1 MQKIQAVRGMNDLL
15 PQESK
20 KNHFILQTLTNT
32 LLSYGYDYIRTP
44 IVEKT
49 SCFKRAIGEVTDIV
63 EKEMYSWQDGKENL
77 SLRPEGTA
85 GVVRA
90 MIEHNLPRES
100 VQKVFYFGPMFRHE
114 RPQKGRYRE
123 FFQFGVEVFAD
134 EGVGVDIE
142 IIQISSKILTK
153 FNIKA
158 NLEINTLGSKAER
171 DNYKQVLTQYFSS
184 QSDKLDEDSKRRLN
198 TNPLRILDS
207 KNPDMA
213 AIIQN
218 APKLIDY
225 LTDTSKQRFNAVQ
238 QMLNKLGINYTIN
251 PNLVRGLDYY
261 NDIVFE
267 WISDDLGAQ
276 GTICAGGRYDKLVEI
291 MGGNPTPAVGFAIGI
306 ERLALLIDDI
316 QKNDIF
322 YLISTTNAENIRA
335 LELADTLRDK
345 FTGIILCNDLSSK
358 SFKNKFKKADKKNA
372 KYALIIGENELANNT
387 ITFKFMQENK
397 EQLTLSEED
406 LLQFLTTIIN

>member
-1 MQKIQAVRGMNDLL
+1 
-15 PQESK
+15 
-20 KNHFILQTLTNT
+20 
-32 LLSYGYDYIRTP
+32 
-44 IVEKT
+44 
-49 SCFKRAIGEVTDIV
+49 
-63 EKEMYSWQDGKENL
+63 
-77 SLRPEGTA
+77 
-85 GVVRA
+85 
-90 MIEHNLPRES
+90 
-100 VQKVFYFGPMFRHE
+100 
-114 RPQKGRYRE
+114 
-123 FFQFGVEVFAD
+123 
-134 EGVGVDIE
+134 
-142 IIQISSKILTK
+142 
-153 FNIKA
+153 
-158 NLEINTLGSKAER
+158 
-171 DNYKQVLTQYFSS
+171 
-184 QSDKLDEDSKRRLN
+184 
-198 TNPLRILDS
+198 
-207 KNPDMA
+207 
-213 AIIQN
+213 
-218 APKLIDY
+218 
-225 LTDTSKQRFNAVQ
+225 
-238 QMLNKLGINYTIN
+238 
-251 PNLVRGLDYY
+251 
-261 NDIVFE
+261 
-267 WISDDLGAQ
+267 LGAQ